1 MQIKKIDYILAI
13 AEEGSISRAAE
24 RLMVAQPSLSRYLSS
39 FERENHVQLFERG
52 KGNRLA
58 LTEQGRLYVA
68 YARHVRAQ
76 TDIVFRE
83 MAAAARA
90 QANEIRIAFTTNNAS
105 MHTDAFEAQLRRVYP
120 DAWLHVHSIHV
131 AFIEQSLMQGT
142 VDLVI
147 TKDYTRLFD
156 NDELVFDPF
165 PRALT
170 SFLIALPAHDPH
182 CALAEPASAGAHPVL
197 DADLLGDMQEIR
209 LVHLPNKRAQYPPPR
224 AKRSMDVTT
233 AADVIR
239 FVEKGA
245 GYAIIASSFT
255 ELISR
260 PESIRLFSPKESF
273 GDLVNGCTHLKSHP
287 LSECEKA
294 LCRIMEAFP
303 CW

>member
-58 LTEQGRLYVA
+58 LTQQGRLYVA
-68 YARHVRAQ
+68 YARRVRAQ

-83 MAAAARA
+83 MAAAAQA
-90 QANEIRIAFTTNNAS
+90 QTNEIRIAFTTNNAS
-105 MHTDAFEAQLRRVYP
+105 MHTDTFEAQLRLLYP
-120 DAWLHVHSIHV
+120 DARLHVHSIHV

-147 TKDYTRLFD
+147 TKNYTGLFD

-165 PRALT
+165 PKAVT
-170 SFLIALPAHDPH
+170 SFLIALPARDPH
-182 CALAEPASAGAHPVL
+182 CALAAPAATGMYPVL
-197 DADLLGDMQEIR
+197 DADLLGDMREIR
-209 LVHLPNKRAQYPPPR
+209 LVHLPNKQAQYPPPQ

-245 GYAIIASSFT
+245 GYAFIASSYT
-255 ELISR
+255 ELISS
-260 PESIRLFSPKESF
+260 PESIRLFAPKKNL
-273 GDLVNGCTHLKSHP
+273 GLMVNGCTRLKSHL

>member
-39 FERENHVQLFERG
+39 FERENHVQLFERR

-58 LTEQGRLYVA
+58 LTRQGQLYVA
-68 YARHVRAQ
+68 YARRVRAQ
-76 TDIVFRE
+76 TNLVFQE
-83 MAAAARA
+83 MAAAAQA
-90 QANEIRIAFTTNNAS
+90 QENAIRIAFTTNNAS
-105 MHTDAFEAQLRRVYP
+105 MHTDAFEAQLRRQYP
-120 DAWLHVHSIHV
+120 DAQLHVHSIHV
-131 AFIEQSLMQGT
+131 AFIEETLTQGT

-156 NDELVFDPF
+156 NDELVFEPF
-165 PRALT
+165 PKALT
-170 SFLIALPAHDPH
+170 SFLIALPADDPH
-182 CALAEPASAGAHPVL
+182 CALAEPAGTGPYPVL
-197 DADLLGDMQEIR
+197 DADLLGDMQLIR
-209 LVHLPNKRAQYPPPR
+209 LIHMPNKREQYDPPPVER
-224 AKRSMDVTT
+224 YMDVTT

-239 FVEKGA
+239 FVEKGV
-245 GYAIIASSFT
+245 GYAFIVSSYT
-255 ELISR
+255 ELITR
-260 PESIRLFSPKESF
+260 PERIRLFVPKKKL
-273 GDLVNGCTHLKSHP
+273 GPLVNGCTHLRSHT